1 MDPIEPPPKKKELPP
16 IKDLLPTGTRGRNW
30 QGSLSYIPKDQT
42 TMQKFKS
49 IHKKYLLSPREQL
62 PVIEKIAKLE
72 KTIKKDNQTFRSKIV
87 DIMMTTNIEDKTV
100 GEVEQEEEEM
110 TEKEKMQRYYYFI
123 INGVDTQHVA
133 DMEEKWLTNIL
144 ALIPLKL
151 LARKDQVEYLS
162 MEMKEDYCISVK
174 KAIVDFVLKDPR
186 EKSLEIIKES
196 MEDMEDF
203 KHSVKTWSDNYIQA
217 KALLSTQLILTNQN
231 VSDIFHVIYFNKVWE
246 RFKTTSLIDVQS
258 ICGTNEL
265 KAFKSLIVTKLEKQ
279 TEKLLTTYFPSILNI
294 FYQGSKKK
302 VWTSIAND
310 RLESFFR
317 MISLIMC
324 DQIRQIIKQTALDYI
339 SLFDPL
345 QGVDGTKGIKFGIK
359 VVLDDIKIKLDP
371 STADIQSTLESLLD
385 LIFIAGDK
393 IPKIET
399 QLFVG
404 NNIKSGAPVVKQ
416 DQCLNICFE
425 QTFPGFCTVIRKK
438 LTLLLKRALQTPTL
452 YLNEYDVH
460 KALISRASDVDVTEY
475 LATPKSQDS
484 MMEEIR
490 KYRNL
495 ASKIM
500 SSFPFSVEF
509 PIVEL
514 QCGDF
519 IQSLADRAVGLANR
533 IVDRM
538 SISFKELN
546 DKIIYQFEQ
555 MAKIVQQMPTTVDE
569 MCNLQK
575 FMDSSRLIQMKALEE
590 QVDEAKK
597 KLNFMITYSELK
609 KEDYDQNSLL
619 FQWPM
624 KIGPIFLD
632 GEQNLIKSRHQ
643 NTDEL
648 TQRREKL
655 QSELET
661 YTKQIDEYYSY
672 GEYSEINKYLKTAQR
687 FQSRLE
693 TIGEKIANFNREEDI
708 FGWEMTKFNNLSQTV
723 EQLQPFLTLYSTSV
737 DLQKQYQ
744 LWMTGSF
751 LSLNAEQIE
760 QEVTQMWRNS
770 YKLSETF
777 KDFHTPLE
785 LARITKEQ
793 IEKFKVHLP
802 LIATLCNP
810 GLRERHWKDI
820 SQIIGFRFQP
830 DENTSLASVLER
842 NFSNYMN
849 ELEQIS
855 AVATKEFSF
864 EKALAK
870 MYQEWK
876 DILFITLEYRDT
888 GTQILGGTE
897 EIQILLDDH
906 ILKTQTMRGSPF
918 IKAFDEETK
927 IWDAKLVLIQ
937 EILDEWLKVQS
948 TWLYLEP
955 IFSSEDIMR
964 QMPSEG
970 KKFVSVNKTW
980 KDIMIYTAND
990 PHVLRVCDM
999 PDFLAIL
1006 KDANLNLELIQKGLN
1021 QYLEVKRLYF
1031 PRFFFLSNDE
1041 MLEILSETRFK
1052 MLTKRSNE
1060 GTTSP
1065 EKMF

>member
-1 MDPIEPPPKKKELPP
+1 
-16 IKDLLPTGTRGRNW
+16 
-30 QGSLSYIPKDQT
+30 
-42 TMQKFKS
+42 
-49 IHKKYLLSPREQL
+49 
-62 PVIEKIAKLE
+62 
-72 KTIKKDNQTFRSKIV
+72 
-87 DIMMTTNIEDKTV
+87 
-100 GEVEQEEEEM
+100 
-110 TEKEKMQRYYYFI
+110 
-123 INGVDTQHVA
+123 
-133 DMEEKWLTNIL
+133 
-144 ALIPLKL
+144 
-151 LARKDQVEYLS
+151 
-162 MEMKEDYCISVK
+162 
-174 KAIVDFVLKDPR
+174 
-186 EKSLEIIKES
+186 
-196 MEDMEDF
+196 
-203 KHSVKTWSDNYIQA
+203 
-217 KALLSTQLILTNQN
+217 
-231 VSDIFHVIYFNKVWE
+231 
-246 RFKTTSLIDVQS
+246 LIDIES
-258 ICGTNEL
+258 ILQKGGSNEL
-265 KAFKSLIVTKLEKQ
+265 KAFKIQIITKLEKQ

-302 VWTSIAND
+302 EWTTIENV

-317 MISLIMC
+317 MISLMMC
-324 DQIRQIIKQTALDYI
+324 DQIREIIKRTAIDYVA
-339 SLFDPL
+339 LFDPKQIREIPGL
-345 QGVDGTKGIKFGIK
+345 ENMKGAKFGIK
-359 VVLDDIKIKLDP
+359 MVLEDSKIKLEP
-371 STADIQSTLESLLD
+371 SVTEIQNTVESLLD

-393 IPKIET
+393 VPKIET

-404 NNIKSGAPVVKQ
+404 NNISVGAPAVKQ

-425 QTFPGFCTVIRKK
+425 QTFPDFCTGIRKK
-438 LTLLLKRALQTPTL
+438 LKKLLQQALESPVL
-452 YLNEYDVH
+452 YLYEFDVH
-460 KALISRASDVDVTEY
+460 KALIARASDVDVTEY
-475 LATPKSQDS
+475 LATPKTQES

-495 ASKIM
+495 ASKLL
-500 SSFPFSVEF
+500 SSLPFSMEF
-509 PIVEL
+509 PMVEL

-538 SISFKELN
+538 AVSYKELN
-546 DKIIYQFEQ
+546 DKIIVQFEQ

-575 FMDSSRLIQMKALEE
+575 FMDSTRLVQMKAMEE

-632 GEQNLIKSRHQ
+632 GEQNLIKSRNQ
-643 NTDEL
+643 NSEEL
-648 TQRREKL
+648 ALRREKL
-655 QSELET
+655 QTELET

-687 FQSRLE
+687 LQSRLE

-708 FGWEMTKFNNLSQTV
+708 FGWEITKFSNLSQTI

-737 DLQKQYQ
+737 ELQKQYQ

-751 LSLNAEQIE
+751 LSLNPEQVE
-760 QEVTQMWRNS
+760 QDVTQMWRNI
-770 YKLSETF
+770 YKLSVTF
-777 KDFHTPLE
+777 KDFQTPLD
-785 LARITKEQ
+785 LANITKEQ
-793 IEKFKVHLP
+793 IEKFKIHLP
-802 LIATLCNP
+802 LITTLCNP

-830 DENTSLASVLER
+830 DESTSLSSVLER
-842 NFSNYMN
+842 NLSNYMN
-849 ELEQIS
+849 ELEQLS
-855 AVATKEFSF
+855 AVATKEYSF

-876 DILFITLEYRDT
+876 DVLFVTLEYRDT

-897 EIQILLDDH
+897 DIQTLLDDH
-906 ILKTQTMRGSPF
+906 IVKTQTMRGSPF

-927 IWDAKLVLIQ
+927 IWEAKLVLIQ

-980 KDIMIYTAND
+980 KDIMAYTAID
-990 PHVLRVCDM
+990 SHVLRVCDM
-999 PDFLAIL
+999 PDLLAIL

-1041 MLEILSETRFK
+1041 MLEILSETRLEK
-1052 MLTKRSNE
+1052 LTKGSDK
-1060 GTTSP
+1060 GAASF